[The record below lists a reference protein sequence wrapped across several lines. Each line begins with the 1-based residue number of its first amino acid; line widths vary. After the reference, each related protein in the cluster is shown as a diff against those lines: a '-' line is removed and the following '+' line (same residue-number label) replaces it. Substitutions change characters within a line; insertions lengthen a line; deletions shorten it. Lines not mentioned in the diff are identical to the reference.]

1 MKINIKLI
9 QIMKRVKLIIRAK
22 NKKIYDIYI
31 VINKEN
37 KKIKS
42 MDNKYIDED
51 DIENDNLEN

>member
-1 MKINIKLI
+1 
-9 QIMKRVKLIIRAK
+9 MKRVKLIIRAK